1 MKRIK
6 PDLVMGAIDIGLRTD
21 KPFSLIIAT
30 DDKDQ
35 ATHYAVIL
43 TREQVAESA
52 VHGVIP
58 IKMNLADFE

>member
-1 MKRIK
+1 MKKVK

-30 DDKDQ
+30 DDRDR

-43 TREQVAESA
+43 TREQVAQS
-52 VHGVIP
+52 VVPGVIP